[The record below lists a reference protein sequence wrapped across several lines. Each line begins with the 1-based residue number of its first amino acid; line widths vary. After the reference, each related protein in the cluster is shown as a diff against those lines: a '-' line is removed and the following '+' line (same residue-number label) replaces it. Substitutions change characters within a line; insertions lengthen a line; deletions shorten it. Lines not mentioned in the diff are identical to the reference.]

1 VLCRQGF
8 LGAECFVRYG
18 CYGRLPIH
26 ISRRRV
32 GSLVLVVTR
41 CLRMAD
47 EVQKSS
53 IYIRPLVV
61 WLGEMENKAYDVS
74 ADVRT
79 RWDVVFAGARE
90 MSCEHRWASKNE
102 VNSFW
107 ECNVEE
113 LRRDGSDV
121 HRKSGVPVLYGLMWE
136 EVWELES
143 QTRNAM
149 GDNQPCVRRGLCPP
163 KRRSRSGTQL

>member
-1 VLCRQGF
+1 
-8 LGAECFVRYG
+8 
-18 CYGRLPIH
+18 
-26 ISRRRV
+26 
-32 GSLVLVVTR
+32 
-41 CLRMAD
+41 MAD

-121 HRKSGVPVLYGLMWE
+121 HRKSGVPVLYGLRWEGMWE
-136 EVWELES
+136 LVS
-143 QTRNAM
+143 RIRDAM
-149 GDNQPCVRRGLCPP
+149 RGSRVCVMICVDPGVRVDRVAS
-163 KRRSRSGTQL
+163 SR